1 MPKIPMDYSKTIIYK
16 IVCNDLSIKECYVGH
31 TINMTKRKCCHK
43 STCNNEKDKAHNLK
57 IYQII
62 RENGG
67 WDNWSMLLVE
77 KFPCKD
83 KYEACKR
90 EREVYEELE
99 AKMNTFRPYRTQEEL
114 KEERKEYREEHKE
127 YHKQYRE
134 EHKEEHK
141 EYHKQYREE
150 HKAEKKQYRKQYYQE
165 HKEETKQYQEKHK
178 AKINEKV
185 ECKYCSKLLLKRNMT
200 CHHKTCKSK
209 SINEGNYLP
218 SSDSSIESGEI
229 ELKNR
234 IDNI

>member
-1 MPKIPMDYSKTIIYK
+1 
-16 IVCNDLSIKECYVGH
+16 
-31 TINMTKRKCCHK
+31 MTKRKCSHK
-43 STCNNEKDKAHNLK
+43 SHCNNENDKAHNLK

-114 KEERKEYREEHKE
+114 KEYREEYSKQYREEHKE
-127 YHKQYRE
+127 ESKEYNKQYRE

-141 EYHKQYREE
+141 QY
-150 HKAEKKQYRKQYYQE
+150 KKQYGKRYYQE
-165 HKEETKQYQEKHK
+165 HKAT
-178 AKINEKV
+178 INEKV
-185 ECKYCSKLLLKRNMT
+185 ECEYCLKLLSKSNMSR
-200 CHHKTCKSK
+200 HHKTCKSK
-209 SINEGNYLP
+209 PVKE
-218 SSDSSIESGEI
+218 
-229 ELKNR
+229 
-234 IDNI
+234 

>member
-99 AKMNTFRPYRTQEEL
+99 AKMNTFRPYMTKEEL
-114 KEERKEYREEHKE
+114 KQYHEEYNKQYREEHKEGKKHYNKQYRQEHKQYHEEYYQEHKEESKE

-134 EHKEEHK
+134 EHKEEL
-141 EYHKQYREE
+141 KQY
-150 HKAEKKQYRKQYYQE
+150 KKQYGKRYYQE
-165 HKEETKQYQEKHK
+165 HKAT
-178 AKINEKV
+178 INEKV
-185 ECKYCSKLLLKRNMT
+185 ECEYCLKLLSKSNMSR
-200 CHHKTCKSK
+200 HHKTCKSK
-209 SINEGNYLP
+209 PVKE
-218 SSDSSIESGEI
+218 
-229 ELKNR
+229 
-234 IDNI
+234 

>member
-1 MPKIPMDYSKTIIYK
+1 MPRLAMDYSKTIIYK

-31 TINMTKRKCCHK
+31 TINMTKRKCSHK
-43 STCNNEKDKAHNLK
+43 SHCNNMKSEKHNLK

-62 RENGG
+62 RENSG

-114 KEERKEYREEHKE
+114 KQYKKQYREERKEYL
-127 YHKQYRE
+127 KQYRE

-141 EYHKQYREE
+141 EYHKQY
-150 HKAEKKQYRKQYYQE
+150 YQE
-165 HKEETKQYQEKHK
+165 HKEEINEKLK
-178 AKINEKV
+178 EKVKEKV
-185 ECKYCSKLLLKRNMT
+185 ECKYCSKLLSKQHMSR
-200 CHHKTCKSK
+200 HHKTCKSK
-209 SINEGNYLP
+209 PVKE
-218 SSDSSIESGEI
+218 
-229 ELKNR
+229 
-234 IDNI
+234 

>member
-1 MPKIPMDYSKTIIYK
+1 MPKTPMDYSKTIIYK
-16 IVCNDLSIKECYVGH
+16 IVCNDLSIKDCYVGH
-31 TINMTKRKCCHK
+31 TTDMTKRKCSHK
-43 STCNNEKDKAHNLK
+43 SHCNNENDKAHNLK

-67 WDNWSMLLVE
+67 WDNWTMVLVE

-114 KEERKEYREEHKE
+114 KQYKKQYREERKEYL
-127 YHKQYRE
+127 KQYRE

-150 HKAEKKQYRKQYYQE
+150 HKAEHKEYHKQYYQE
-165 HKEETKQYQEKHK
+165 HKEEINEKLK
-178 AKINEKV
+178 EKVKEKV
-185 ECKYCSKLLLKRNMT
+185 ECKYCSKLLLKLNMSR
-200 CHHKTCKSK
+200 HHKTCKSK
-209 SINEGNYLP
+209 PVKE
-218 SSDSSIESGEI
+218 
-229 ELKNR
+229 
-234 IDNI
+234 